1 METYWFWTVA
11 AAITVLV
18 AAFLVRGLIRSEGD
32 VPPAAL
38 QDMQVYRD
46 QLAEA
51 DRDLARG
58 TLTEAEAG
66 RVKTEI
72 ARRLLEADKL
82 AQGQGLAPSAKTPWL
97 AMAAILVAMVGGVV
111 LYSRLGV
118 PWYPDLPIRERLAM
132 ADSAMANRPSQ
143 EAAEAAITPQL
154 IEPNEE
160 FRDLMEKLRGAVDPA
175 TATDL
180 RGLELLAQN
189 ESALGN
195 HIAAR
200 RAQSRLVEVK
210 GANATAEDH
219 VTLAERMILAAGGY
233 VSPEA
238 EAELT
243 RSLELDPNNGLARY
257 FSGLMFAQGGR
268 FDRAFALWQP
278 LLQEG
283 PEDAPWIRPIR
294 AQIEEVAARAGTS
307 YQLPEMDP
315 AAGQTALP
323 GPSNA
328 DMEAAADLSPEDRQ
342 QMIEGMVEGL
352 KQRLASEGGT
362 AEEWARLISALA
374 TLGRKDEAKA
384 ILGEARGIF
393 AEYPNELAFI
403 EAAAI
408 QGGLEQ

>member
-1 METYWFWTVA
+1 METFWFWTVA
-11 AAITVLV
+11 IAITVLV
-18 AAFLVRGLIRSEGD
+18 CAWLVRGLIRSETD

-72 ARRLLEADKL
+72 ARRILEADKL
-82 AQGQGLAPSAKTPWL
+82 SQGESVAPAAKTPWL
-97 AMAAILVAMVGGVV
+97 AMAAILIAMAGGVV

-132 ADSAMANRPSQ
+132 ADTAMANRPSQ
-143 EAAEAAITPQL
+143 EAAEATITPQL
-154 IEPNEE
+154 IEPNDE
-160 FRDLMEKLRGAVDPA
+160 FRELMEKLRAAVDPA

-189 ESALGN
+189 ETALGN

-200 RAQSRLVEVK
+200 RAQARLIEVK
-210 GANATAEDH
+210 GADATAEDH
-219 VTLAERMILAAGGY
+219 VTLAEMMILAAGGY

-238 EAELT
+238 ETELT
-243 RSLELDPNNGLARY
+243 RSLERDPKNGLALY

-268 FDRAFALWQP
+268 YDRAFTLWQP
-278 LLQEG
+278 LLQQG
-283 PEDAPWIRPIR
+283 PENAPWIRPIR
-294 AQIEEVAARAGTS
+294 AQIEEVAARAGMS
-307 YQLPEMDP
+307 YQLPE
-315 AAGQTALP
+315 AGQTALP
-323 GPSNA
+323 GPSDA
-328 DMEAAADLSPEDRQ
+328 DMQAAADMSPEDRQ
-342 QMIEGMVEGL
+342 QMIEGMVDGL
-352 KQRLASEGGT
+352 KQRLATEGGT

-393 AEYPNELAFI
+393 ADYPNELAFI